1 VKTIAVALVIALLI
15 PALSG
20 AQVVGE
26 ASATPDIVSHL
37 KVTSPTADKVYSG
50 SMHLVF
56 TIVWDVNLFVFWLSA
71 KIGYVIDNYSP
82 VFFQTKEGA
91 NNGNNNYTT
100 IDYNDGWITTE
111 AIIVDVSSLWNGEY
125 NLTIIV
131 ANGKYNVNN
140 DFIRDY
146 SCSFA
151 PISFKVDNSLPPT
164 SRNPAEI
171 PNPSVEIQ
179 EIMVRSLANNESC
192 IDSVPLVFTIYLS
205 IYSGPYSPYTDQY
218 HQFGKVDLW
227 HNGYSYSLDG
237 KANVSIAGNT
247 TLTGLANGTHS
258 IRVYESLNYYN
269 SYLMITIG
277 PQPYGTVYSSL
288 INFTFSNTIPT
299 ISNLSVENKTYF
311 AKSTALNFSV
321 NEPIASAWYSL
332 DSQSNVTIQGNTTLE
347 DLADGSHSIIVYA
360 NDAVGNTGASQT
372 AYFTVAKETEP
383 KPETEPFPTVPVAVV
398 ASVTIVA
405 AAAGL
410 LLYQRKR
417 RREAAQT

>member
-1 VKTIAVALVIALLI
+1 MKTIAVALVIALLI

-71 KIGYVIDNYSP
+71 KIGYIIDNYSP
-82 VFFQTKEGA
+82 VFFPTQTGA
-91 NNGNNNYTT
+91 GENYTY
-100 IDYNDGWITTE
+100 IDYEDGWITTE
-111 AIIVDVSSLWNGEY
+111 AMIVDVSSLWNGEH

-179 EIMVRSLANNESC
+179 EILVRSPKNSASYA
-192 IDSVPLVFTIYLS
+192 DSVPLDFTIYLS
-205 IYSGPYSPYTDQY
+205 TYSGPYSSYTGPYSP
-218 HQFGKVDLW
+218 FGEVDLW

-237 KANVSIAGNT
+237 QANVSIAGNT

-258 IRVYESLNYYN
+258 IRVYESLDYFN
-269 SYLMITIG
+269 SYFMAGIG
-277 PQPYGTVYSSL
+277 PQPYGTAYSNMVVFS
-288 INFTFSNTIPT
+288 FSNTIPT

-360 NDAVGNTGASQT
+360 NDTVGNTGASQT
-372 AYFTVAKETEP
+372 VYFTVAKESEP

>member
-1 VKTIAVALVIALLI
+1 VKITAVALIFALLVL
-15 PALSG
+15 AFSG
-20 AQVVGE
+20 AQVSGE
-26 ASATPDIVSHL
+26 TSATPDITSNL

-50 SMHLVF
+50 SVPLVF

-82 VFFQTKEGA
+82 VFFPTQTGA
-91 NNGNNNYTT
+91 GENYTY
-100 IDYNDGWITTE
+100 IDYEDGWITTE
-111 AIIVDVSSLWNGEY
+111 AIIVDVSSLWNGEH

-146 SCSFA
+146 SSSFA

-164 SRNPAEI
+164 SQNPAEI

-205 IYSGPYSPYTDQY
+205 TYSGPYSPYTGQY

-360 NDAVGNTGASQT
+360 NDTVGNTGASQT
-372 AYFTVAKETEP
+372 VYFTVAKESEP

-405 AAAGL
+405 AAAASL
-410 LLYQRKR
+410 LIYSRKR
-417 RREAAQT
+417 QREAAHA